1 MMVRRNQYSFSLI
14 SGEMGTRKT
23 IREVGTYPPGTEHVE
38 PSLLRLWFIF
48 PDCRTNDWEFLHKG
62 SPCIGIYLVSQ

>member
-1 MMVRRNQYSFSLI
+1 MMVRGNQYSFSLI
-14 SGEMGTRKT
+14 SGEIGTRKT
-23 IREVGTYPPGTEHVE
+23 IGEVGTYPPGTE

-48 PDCRTNDWEFLHKG
+48 LDCRTNDWEFLHKG